1 MRLSTQTLLNQHDIC
16 LPRRPTNAA
25 AAATVAT
32 LVHHRRTYSAPETS
46 GGSSRREGLYLDRVS
61 LPAGSIPGREGKP
74 DTVQRQGNAAKR
86 QRGNLQETALTLG
99 KLPDPPADPY
109 PDPDLDDPL
118 ASRLTEAVGEGL
130 YPSVARLNHSCRP
143 NCKLGF
149 DEFGCCV
156 VRVRPG
162 IKVRVAWGP
171 LPRVS
176 DGSAGVIHTN
186 RPSGP
191 CW

>member
-1 MRLSTQTLLNQHDIC
+1 M
-16 LPRRPTNAA
+16 
-25 AAATVAT
+25 
-32 LVHHRRTYSAPETS
+32 
-46 GGSSRREGLYLDRVS
+46 
-61 LPAGSIPGREGKP
+61 EGKP
-74 DTVQRQGNAAKR
+74 GTVQRRGRAKR

-109 PDPDLDDPL
+109 PNPYLDDPL
-118 ASRLTEAVGEGL
+118 ASRLTEAVGKGL

-162 IKVRVAWGP
+162 IKVRMSGFARTIPMVLPTVPRGWSGP
-171 LPRVS
+171 LVGTS
-176 DGSAGVIHTN
+176 V
-186 RPSGP
+186 
-191 CW
+191 W